1 MIKKGRLEKYTKDD
15 KRSWE
20 DSSKKNQAH
29 EKIVEV
35 MVSGKGKDMSSG
47 EEEWH
52 KEKHQ
57 HIASITG
64 DAMRV
69 RNPSKS
75 TVKRKII
82 ELMNVNKK
90 DGNNSTKSLGR
101 HILIF

>member
-1 MIKKGRLEKYTKDD
+1 MGRLLEEKP
-15 KRSWE
+15 S
-20 DSSKKNQAH
+20 H

-57 HIASITG
+57 HAASITG

-69 RNPSKS
+69 SNPSKS

-82 ELMNVNKK
+82 ELMDVNEK

-101 HILIF
+101 HILTF